1 MKITQATIRQIIKE
15 ELENVLSEQLSDD
28 ITYKQLNGIL
38 ELAAAV
44 KGNVAREGLKAIAKA
59 ADLSSDVIGVISGIM
74 GLSESKQE
82 LNEIVLTIAAVVG
95 AVKVAAGAKAV
106 YDLGKAAFDKFKGEP
121 TEKTDKMPL
130 LDIFNLDPRYSE
142 ILDDRLEEE
151 FINWWQ
157 NRIKTKPD
165 GEIVETDELNVN
177 KLLPMWL
184 KLKYPEISISA
195 SNPDIP
201 EPNWR
206 YSTNNVKRAI
216 GKLSKKKAVSDLV

>member
-1 MKITQATIRQIIKE
+1 MKITQAIIKQIIKE
-15 ELENVLSEQLSDD
+15 ELESVLSEQLSDQ

-44 KGNVAREGLKAIAKA
+44 KGNVAREGLKAIAKGS
-59 ADLSSDVIGVISGIM
+59 DLSNDVVGLVSSVM
-74 GLSESKQE
+74 GLSESKQK
-82 LNEIVLTIAAVVG
+82 LNEIALTLAAVVG
-95 AVKVAAGAKAV
+95 AVKVVAGVKTV
-106 YDLGKAAFDKFKGEP
+106 YTLGKAAFDKYKGEP

-165 GEIVETDELNVN
+165 DEAVETDELNVN

-184 KLKYPEISISA
+184 KQKYPEISISA
-195 SNPDIP
+195 SNPGIP
-201 EPNWR
+201 NPYWNL
-206 YSTNNVKRAI
+206 STQNVKKAI
-216 GKLSKKKAVSDLV
+216 SKLSKKKAVSDLV